1 MIRRNYW
8 GLFSAGVVVLCGA
21 MWVAAQDKKAKEE
34 PKESERSVKETE
46 VPAAALAALKKL
58 AAGAA
63 ITEFAEEIEHGHK
76 YYEGSWKG
84 ADGNIDGLVTEAGD
98 VVELEETV
106 AAPKVPAGVR
116 AAMEKEA
123 GAGAALVYERK
134 TVYFYEAHFKKDGK
148 GREVIMTADA
158 RVFHE
163 EGGDEDEDEKEG
175 DDDDRGGDDDDDDD
189 GHN

>member
-1 MIRRNYW
+1 MFRRNYW
-8 GLFSAGVVVLCGA
+8 GSLSAGVVILCGA
-21 MWVAAQDKKAKEE
+21 MWVAGQEKKAKEE
-34 PKESERSVKETE
+34 PKESERSVEEAE

-58 AAGAA
+58 AGGTA

-76 YYEGSWKG
+76 FYEGSWKG
-84 ADGNIDGLVTEAGD
+84 PDGNIDGLVTEAGD

-106 AAPKVPAGVR
+106 AAAKVPAGVR

-163 EGGDEDEDEKEG
+163 EGGDDDEKEG
-175 DDDDRGGDDDDDDD
+175 DDDEGGEDDDDD
-189 GHN
+189 GRN